1 MKYLKDCLFLNKDMI
16 QNFDDFN
23 HVAIC
28 MDKNVTKGGGVMLY
42 SLLSNTKSKIAI
54 HIFYNGLLSEDE
66 KRRFNK
72 LSVEFNVPIIFY
84 YINNSYVESL
94 FATKDI
100 NTTAYYRFLCPY
112 ILKNVG
118 NIKRILYLDVDMLC
132 IADISPIF
140 SCDLQNKIAYVVNDF
155 ELPKDEKSKEN
166 RIQGLN
172 LINNQYFNSGM
183 MLIDVGKYI
192 EEDIG
197 EKALQ
202 LAKSNDFPHMDQDV
216 LNILLDGKIIFTSS
230 VEYNCRIYVRDD
242 TFNKEK
248 EKIKIVHFTSRN
260 KPWKIYTKFWSE
272 NSGVKNKRN
281 TWIYKYYRL
290 WREYALKSP
299 WCDVEYTEPKN
310 CTEWRLISR
319 EYYRNGNYKYAIRMY
334 LKYLHSKF
342 VQ

>member
-42 SLLSNTKSKIAI
+42 SLISNTESKIAI
-54 HIFYNGLLSEDE
+54 HIFYNGLLSENE
-66 KRRFNK
+66 KSRFNK
-72 LSVEFNVPIIFY
+72 LSAEFNVPIIFY
-84 YINNSYVESL
+84 YIDNYYVENL
-94 FATKDI
+94 FSTKDI
-100 NTTAYYRFLCPY
+100 NTTTYYRFLCPY

-118 NIKRILYLDVDMLC
+118 DIKRMLYLDVDMLC

-140 SCDLQNKIAYVVNDF
+140 SCNLQNKIAYVVNDF
-155 ELPKDEKSKEN
+155 ELPKDEEAKKH
-166 RIQGLN
+166 RLQGLKLVN
-172 LINNQYFNSGM
+172 NNYFNAGMLLIN
-183 MLIDVGKYI
+183 IDKYI

-202 LAKSNDFPHMDQDV
+202 LAKSNNFPYMDQDV
-216 LNILLDGKIIFTSS
+216 LNILLDGKTVFTSS

-248 EKIKIVHFTSRN
+248 GIIKIIHFTSRN
-260 KPWKIYTKFWSE
+260 KPWKSYTRFWSE
-272 NSGVKNKRN
+272 NSGVKNTRN

-299 WCDVEYTEPKN
+299 WCDVEYTGPQN
-310 CTEWRLISR
+310 CTEWRLMSR
-319 EYYRNGNYKYAIRMY
+319 EYYRNGKYKYAIQAY
-334 LKYLHSKF
+334 LKYLSLKF
-342 VQ
+342 V

>member
-1 MKYLKDCLFLNKDMI
+1 MKYLKDYLFFNKEI
-16 QNFDDFN
+16 LKNYDDFN

-42 SLLSNTKSKIAI
+42 SLLSNIKSKIAI

-66 KRRFNK
+66 KGRFNK
-72 LSVEFNVPIIFY
+72 LSAEFNVPIIFY
-84 YINNSYVESL
+84 YIDNSYVENL
-94 FATKDI
+94 FSTKDI
-100 NTTAYYRFLCPY
+100 NTTTYYRFLCPY
-112 ILKNVG
+112 ILKNIG
-118 NIKRILYLDVDMLC
+118 NIKKMLYLDVDMLC

-155 ELPKDEKSKEN
+155 ELPKDEEAKKY
-166 RIQGLN
+166 RLQGLE
-172 LINNQYFNSGM
+172 LINCNYFNAGM
-183 MLIDVGKYI
+183 LLIDIEKYV

-197 EKALQ
+197 EKALN
-202 LAKSNDFPHMDQDV
+202 LAMCNSFPFMDQDV
-216 LNILLDGKIIFTSS
+216 LNILLDGKTIFTSS

-248 EKIKIVHFTSRN
+248 EKIKIIHFTSRN
-260 KPWKIYTKFWSE
+260 KPWKSYTKFWSE
-272 NSGVKNKRN
+272 NSGVKNTRN

-310 CTEWRLISR
+310 CTEWRLLSR
-319 EYYRNGNYKYAIRMY
+319 EYYRNGNYKYAIQMY

-342 VQ
+342 AQ

>member
-1 MKYLKDCLFLNKDMI
+1 MKYLKDCLFFNKDLI
-16 QNFDDFN
+16 KNYDDFN

-42 SLLSNTKSKIAI
+42 SLLSNIKSKIAI

-84 YINNSYVESL
+84 YIDNSYVENLYASRY
-94 FATKDI
+94 I
-100 NTTAYYRFLCPY
+100 NVTAYYRFFCPY
-112 ILKNVG
+112 ILKNLG
-118 NIKRILYLDVDMLC
+118 NIKRMLYLDVDMLC

-140 SCDLQNKIAYVVNDF
+140 SCDLQNKIAYVVN
-155 ELPKDEKSKEN
+155 LPKDEKLKKD
-166 RIQGLN
+166 RVRGLQ

-183 MLIDVGKYI
+183 ILIDIDRYV

-216 LNILLDGKIIFTSS
+216 LNILLDGKTIFTSS
-230 VEYNCRIYVRDD
+230 AEYNCRISIRDEA
-242 TFNKEK
+242 FNKEK
-248 EKIKIVHFTSRN
+248 EKIKIIHFTSRN

-299 WCDVEYTEPKN
+299 WCDVEYTGPQN
-310 CTEWRLISR
+310 CTEWRLMSR
-319 EYYRNGNYKYAIRMY
+319 EYYRNGKYKYAIQAY
-334 LKYLHSKF
+334 LKYLSLKF
-342 VQ
+342 V